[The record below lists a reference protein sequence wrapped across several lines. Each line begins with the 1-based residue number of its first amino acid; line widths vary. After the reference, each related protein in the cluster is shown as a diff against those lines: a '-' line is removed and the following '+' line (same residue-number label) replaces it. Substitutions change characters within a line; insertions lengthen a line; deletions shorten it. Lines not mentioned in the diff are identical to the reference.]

1 MMMHVVT
8 FRTVS
13 SVNHKMK
20 LSTWDKQVVNNFLNN
35 NVNNINYQ
43 HENEE
48 MFNNNSHLGMI
59 NVDQNL
65 NFSSFGSFLAGKNS
79 LTINS

>member
-8 FRTVS
+8 FRTV

-43 HENEE
+43 HENED
-48 MFNNNSHLGMI
+48 MFYNNSHQGMI
-59 NVDQNL
+59 NVDKNL